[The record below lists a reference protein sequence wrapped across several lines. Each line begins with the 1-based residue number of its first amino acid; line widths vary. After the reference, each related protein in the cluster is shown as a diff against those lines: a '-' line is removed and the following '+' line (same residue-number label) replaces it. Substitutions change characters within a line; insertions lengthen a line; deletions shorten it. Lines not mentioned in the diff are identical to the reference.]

1 MVPNTSLLSKR
12 LTIMAAGIL
21 PLVVEQGAT
30 FRKSMVWK
38 INGNPVNL
46 TGYTARLQARANR
59 SFDPMLSLT
68 SGTGGGITLAA
79 ADGRV
84 TIVISADTT
93 AGLHA
98 GKHKYDL
105 ELESAGGEVTRLVK
119 GMFTVSEG
127 ITENE

>member
-1 MVPNTSLLSKR
+1 
-12 LTIMAAGIL
+12 MAAGIL

-46 TGYTARLQARANR
+46 TGYTARLQVRANR

-68 SGTGGGITLAA
+68 SGTGGGITLTA

-84 TIVISADTT
+84 TISISAAATS
-93 AGLHA
+93 GLHV

-105 ELESAGGEVTRLVK
+105 ELVSAGGEVTRLVK

>member
-1 MVPNTSLLSKR
+1 MPNTSLLSKR

-21 PLVVEQGAT
+21 PLSVEQGAT

-59 SFDPMLSLT
+59 SFDPMISLVD
-68 SGTGGGITLAA
+68 GAGITLGAET
-79 ADGRV
+79 GRV
-84 TIVISADTT
+84 TITMTADQT

-127 ITENE
+127 MTENE

>member
-1 MVPNTSLLSKR
+1 
-12 LTIMAAGIL
+12 MAAGIL
-21 PLVVEQGAT
+21 PLSVEQGAT

-68 SGTGGGITLAA
+68 SDAGGGITLVEAE
-79 ADGRV
+79 GRI
-84 TIVISADTT
+84 TITISADTT
-93 AGLHA
+93 SGLHV